1 MGMFYEKMLTSLKI
15 HRMSNS
21 TIKNYLAEMKKFVG
35 YFMIPPDKL
44 TKKHIYQYQAYLVN
58 DKKVGYSSFRIMVN
72 ALRFFYNKVLGWDW
86 IIKYIPYQ
94 KKSLGFRLY

>member
-1 MGMFYEKMLTSLKI
+1 MGMFYKRMLTTLKI
-15 HRMSNS
+15 HGMSES
-21 TIKNYLAEMKKFVG
+21 TINNYLAEMNKFIKF
-35 YFMIPPDKL
+35 FMVPPDKL
-44 TKKHIYQYQAYLVN
+44 TKENIYQYQAYLVN

-94 KKSLGFRLY
+94 KKSPNCLLF